1 MDVLVSATVQGER
14 PASALRSRVG
24 ISDTGDPLLL
34 QFSGQPKAAP
44 SVTLF
49 PPSSEEL
56 QANKATLVCLMSD
69 FYPGAVSV
77 AWKADGSAVTQGVE
91 TTQASKQSNGKYAAS
106 SYLSLSPAQWK
117 AGGRFSCQLQL
128 GAGTGAGGSQGGF
141 LFELVS
147 QCYVFGGGTKLTVL
161 GQPKAA
167 PSVTLFPPSSE
178 ELQANKATLVC
189 LMSDFY
195 PGAVSVAW
203 KADGSA
209 VTQGVETTQAS
220 KQSNGKYA
228 ASSYLS
234 LSPAQWKAGGR
245 FSCQVTHEGSTVEKT
260 VAPAECA

>member
-1 MDVLVSATVQGER
+1 MAW
-14 PASALRSRVG
+14 A
-24 ISDTGDPLLL
+24 PLLL
-34 QFSGQPKAAP
+34 TLLAHCTGSLANFFLTQPSSVSGSPGQKVTLSCTRSSGDIGSRYVSWYQQRPGSAPTTVIYRDDKRPSGVPDRFSGSIDSSSNSASLTISGLQSEDEADYYCQSYDD
-44 SVTLF
+44 SVYIF
-49 PPSSEEL
+49 
-56 QANKATLVCLMSD
+56 
-69 FYPGAVSV
+69 GR
-77 AWKADGSAVTQGVE
+77 GTQ
-91 TTQASKQSNGKYAAS
+91 
-106 SYLSLSPAQWK
+106 
-117 AGGRFSCQLQL
+117 
-128 GAGTGAGGSQGGF
+128 
-141 LFELVS
+141 
-147 QCYVFGGGTKLTVL
+147 LTIL